1 MLLIIEAL
9 LILATL
15 GQDHRTAASE
25 GQIFP
30 LDMALNSVDDKYDGC
45 TGDMTHLVET
55 EYLKRELNNSESDFK
70 KSWQDFDSKNNS
82 TKPEHNMTRNHSVA
96 IYVYTDRKVYG
107 VFSNDTRYGKQNY
120 TNDTYKW
127 YSLHF
132 LLTKAI
138 QILKET
144 QDKCILTYRN
154 TKVKFNESVKNTT
167 VRFGQFA
174 SSSYNPNKAK
184 FFGNVSCFEI
194 YTCYGANVTKY
205 SKFPH
210 EQEVLIPP
218 YEMFNV
224 IDVKSIRDFKNL
236 RCETVYTLNSTG
248 TQSDLNCA
256 LFTRPRS

>member
-30 LDMALNSVDDKYDGC
+30 LDMALNSVDDEYDGC
-45 TGDMTHLVET
+45 TEDMTQQVET
-55 EYLKRELNNSESDFK
+55 KYLKRELNSSESNFK
-70 KSWQDFDSKNNS
+70 KSWQDCEKND
-82 TKPEHNMTRNHSVA
+82 TKIEHNMTKNQSIA
-96 IYVYTDRKVYG
+96 ICVYTDRKVYG
-107 VFSNDTRYGKQNY
+107 VFNNDTRYGKQNY

-132 LLTKAI
+132 LLAKAI

-144 QDKCILTYRN
+144 QDECILTYRN
-154 TKVKFNESVKNTT
+154 TNVRFNESVKNTT

-174 SSSYNPNKAK
+174 SSSYNLNRAK

-205 SKFPH
+205 SKLPH

-224 IDVKSIRDFKNL
+224 TDVKSIRDFKNL
-236 RCETVYTLNSTG
+236 RCETVYTLKSTG

>member
-25 GQIFP
+25 GHIFP
-30 LDMALNSVDDKYDGC
+30 LDMALNSVDDEYDGC
-45 TGDMTHLVET
+45 TENMTQQVET
-55 EYLKRELNNSESDFK
+55 KYLKRELNSSESDFK
-70 KSWQDFDSKNNS
+70 GSWQYCEKNS
-82 TKPEHNMTRNHSVA
+82 TNPEHNMTKNHSIA
-96 IYVYTDRKVYG
+96 ICVYTDRKVYG
-107 VFSNDTRYGKQNY
+107 VFNNDTRYGKQNY

-132 LLTKAI
+132 LLAKAI

-144 QDKCILTYRN
+144 QDECILTYRN
-154 TKVKFNESVKNTT
+154 TNVRFNESVKNTT

-174 SSSYNPNKAK
+174 SSSYNLNRAK

-205 SKFPH
+205 SKLPR

-224 IDVKSIRDFKNL
+224 TDVKSIRDFKNL

>member
-1 MLLIIEAL
+1 M
-9 LILATL
+9 
-15 GQDHRTAASE
+15 QDLRAAAAVK

-30 LDMALNSVDDKYDGC
+30 LDMAVNSVDDDFKGC
-45 TGDMTHLVET
+45 RENMANLVKT
-55 EYLKRELNNSESDFK
+55 EYLQKELNNSAEFNKAWK
-70 KSWQDFDSKNNS
+70 KGLEHGQKDYSKDNLTS
-82 TKPEHNMTRNHSVA
+82 NHSVA
-96 IYVYTDRKVYG
+96 IYVYTDDM
-107 VFSNDTRYGKQNY
+107 VFRDFNNDTRYGKQNY

-127 YSLHF
+127 HSLHF
-132 LLTKAI
+132 LLAKAI

-174 SSSYNPNKAK
+174 SSSYNPNRAK

-205 SKFPH
+205 SRLPR

-218 YEMFNV
+218 YEMFKV
-224 IDVKSIRDFKNL
+224 TDVKSIRDEKDL

-248 TQSDLNCA
+248 TQSDLNCT